1 VYAKAKALRLVE
13 SCDPTHRKVR
23 DGWGTQRGWPGERRQ
38 QKTLSG
44 EVRDGMLLLG
54 FWNAIR
60 VEYVGWKSDETVTSV
75 WVRLRGAM
83 AVACLAGMIVPF
95 AWSGVAGRTQSAVA
109 ATEQTKKP
117 TGKSKTA
124 STGKSDGSGSKPA
137 GSNKAAGSGKT
148 KTVGSGKTTKGKSK
162 KHAAPIAS
170 RRPTAQT
177 IRLTS
182 AFKAS
187 EQLRPMA
194 QQLAIT
200 RSLSAYGGV
209 ENYAR
214 VHPGEGA
221 AAAYLALGHAYML
234 DHRYADAAGTF
245 RRASVSGTALDDYAN
260 YLGAQAAVQGGH
272 GADAYALLDHFA
284 DKHPDSIF
292 KASAPVLLAN
302 AYLQQNDP
310 QGALRVL
317 LPLTDST
324 QASHVDFRYAQGRAY
339 QMSGD
344 TSHAAAVFR
353 GLYVDL
359 PLSVEAAQA
368 RAQMQAMN
376 MPLTAVERKVHADRL
391 FNAKRYGEA
400 GEEYHAIERDSSGL
414 SQADHDALLIYAEA
428 CDMKLKHISR
438 KDVERLPNTSDDSAA
453 LKLYMLA
460 ELSRN
465 DHDEATH
472 AALIAQMVQR
482 FPTSRWL
489 EEALYSGGNMYLLKR
504 DSKQAM
510 YHYSLLVKMFPNSTY
525 AASAHWRAAWM
536 NYRLHNYAEA
546 ARLMEEQI
554 QWYPAGIEV
563 PGALY
568 WRGRIYEEEDH
579 NFAQAANYYRAL
591 TASYINFYYAALAR
605 QRLNVLKGQ
614 TATTAPAAV
623 LSAVPKPV
631 VPSLIGELPENEP
644 HLIKA
649 RLLANAALNEYI
661 GPEIQASPTSSQWGY
676 LAQAEIFTSYG
687 ETTRALQAMKHSGIS
702 FFALPL
708 EQVPTVYWKVLFPQ
722 PYWSDL
728 VANSQKNGLDPYLVA
743 SLIRQESEFNA
754 GVVSHANAWG
764 LMQLL
769 PSVGK
774 SMAKKEGL
782 KGFNANQ
789 LLNPTVNLQLGTRNL
804 RVVLDRFGGQQEY
817 ALAAYNAGDVPVRQW
832 MAAGSYQ
839 DIAEFVESIPYTETR
854 EYVQAI
860 LRNREIYRAL
870 YATQ

>member
-1 VYAKAKALRLVE
+1 MAWKTKLAVMSLR
-13 SCDPTHRKVR
+13 C
-23 DGWGTQRGWPGERRQ
+23 
-38 QKTLSG
+38 
-44 EVRDGMLLLG
+44 G
-54 FWNAIR
+54 F
-60 VEYVGWKSDETVTSV
+60 
-75 WVRLRGAM
+75 RGAV
-83 AVACLAGMIVPF
+83 AVASLAAVTALF
-95 AWSGVAGRTQSAVA
+95 AEVGVAGRPQTSQTPLAG
-109 ATEQTKKP
+109 TEETKKP
-117 TGKSKTA
+117 ASKSKATA
-124 STGKSDGSGSKPA
+124 
-137 GSNKAAGSGKT
+137 SGKT
-148 KTVGSGKTTKGKSK
+148 SSSGTRTAGSSKTTKGKSS
-162 KHAAPIAS
+162 AASKRKAASVAS

-194 QQLAIT
+194 QQLAAT
-200 RSLSAYGGV
+200 RSAAAYSGV

-234 DHRYADAAGTF
+234 DHRYADAAATF
-245 RRASVSGTALDDYAN
+245 RRANASGTALDDYAD
-260 YLGAQAAVQGGH
+260 YLGAQAAVQAGR
-272 GADAYALLDHFA
+272 GADAYSLLDRFS

-292 KASAPVLLAN
+292 KANAPVLLAN
-302 AYLQQNDP
+302 AFLQQNDP

-317 LPLTDST
+317 TPLVDTAE
-324 QASHVDFRYAQGRAY
+324 ASHVDFRYALGRAY
-339 QMSGD
+339 QMAGD
-344 TSHAAAVFR
+344 TTHAAATFR
-353 GLYVDL
+353 SLYVNF
-359 PLSVEAAQA
+359 PLSMEAAQA
-368 RAQMQAMN
+368 RTQMQAMN
-376 MPLTAVERKVHADRL
+376 MPPTAAERKVHADQL
-391 FNAKRYGEA
+391 FNAKRYAEA
-400 GEEYHAIERDSSGL
+400 GEEYHAIQHDSSGL
-414 SQADHDALLIYAEA
+414 SQADHDALLIYAAA

-438 KDVERLPNTSDDSAA
+438 RDVEKLPNTNDDSAA
-453 LKLYMLA
+453 LKFYMLA

-465 DHDEATH
+465 EHDETTH
-472 AALIAQMVQR
+472 DGLIAQMVQR

-489 EEALYSGGNMYLLKR
+489 EEALYSGGNMYLLKH
-504 DSKQAM
+504 DAQQAT

-525 AASAHWRAAWM
+525 AASAHWRTAWM
-536 NYRLHNYAEA
+536 NYRLHNYSEA
-546 ARLMEEQI
+546 ARLMDEQI
-554 QWYPAGIEV
+554 QGYSAGIEV

-568 WRGRIYEEEDH
+568 WRARIYEEEDH
-579 NFAQAANYYRAL
+579 NFAQAVNYYHAL
-591 TASYINFYYAALAR
+591 TASYINFYYAMLAR

-614 TATTAPAAV
+614 TAAAAPAAV
-623 LSAVPKPV
+623 LSSVPKPV
-631 VPSLIGELPENEP
+631 VPFLTGELPENEP

-649 RLLANAALNEYI
+649 RLLANASLNEYI
-661 GPEIQASPTSSQWGY
+661 GPEIQASPTSNEWGA

-708 EQVPTVYWKVLFPQ
+708 DQVPTVYWKVLFPQ

-774 SMAKKEGL
+774 SMAKKDGI
-782 KGFNANQ
+782 KGFSANS
-789 LLNPTVNLQLGTRNL
+789 LLNPTVNLELGTTNL
-804 RVVLDRFGGQQEY
+804 RLVLDRFGGQQEY

-832 MAAGSYQ
+832 MGAGSYK

-870 YATQ
+870 YGPAQERIN

>member
-1 VYAKAKALRLVE
+1 
-13 SCDPTHRKVR
+13 
-23 DGWGTQRGWPGERRQ
+23 
-38 QKTLSG
+38 
-44 EVRDGMLLLG
+44 MLLLG

-60 VEYVGWKSDETVTSV
+60 VDYVVWKSDESVTSI
-75 WVRLRGAM
+75 WGRLRGAV
-83 AVACLAGMIVPF
+83 AVACLVGMVVPF
-95 AWSGVAGRTQSAVA
+95 AWSGVAGRAQTSATP
-109 ATEQTKKP
+109 TEQVKKP
-117 TGKSKTA
+117 GSKGKTP
-124 STGKSDGSGSKPA
+124 STGKSSSGAKASGS
-137 GSNKAAGSGKT
+137 SKT
-148 KTVGSGKTTKGKSK
+148 TGPSKTKGKSASASK
-162 KHAAPIAS
+162 KHATPAAS

-177 IRLTS
+177 IHLTS
-182 AFKAS
+182 AFRAS

-194 QQLAIT
+194 QQLAVT
-200 RSLSAYGGV
+200 RSASAYNGV

-214 VHPGEGA
+214 VNPGEGA

-234 DHRYADAAGTF
+234 DHRYADATGMF
-245 RRASVSGTALDDYAN
+245 RRASTSGTALDDYAD

-284 DKHPDSIF
+284 ERHPESIF
-292 KASAPVLLAN
+292 KATAPVLLAN

-317 LPLTDST
+317 VPLADSA
-324 QASHVDFRYAQGRAY
+324 QASHVDFRYALGRAY
-339 QMSGD
+339 QTSGD

-353 GLYVDL
+353 SLYVNL
-359 PLSVEAAQA
+359 PLSMEASQA

-376 MPLTAVERKVHADRL
+376 MPLTAVERKVHADQL

-414 SQADHDALLIYAEA
+414 SQADHDALLIYGAA

-453 LKLYMLA
+453 LKMYMLA

-465 DHDEATH
+465 DHDEAGH
-472 AALIAQMVQR
+472 DALIAQMVQR
-482 FPTSRWL
+482 FPNSRWL
-489 EEALYSGGNMYLLKR
+489 EEALYSGGNMYLLKH
-504 DSKQAM
+504 DAKQAT

-525 AASAHWRAAWM
+525 AASAHWRTAWM

-546 ARLMEEQI
+546 ARLMDEQI
-554 QWYPAGIEV
+554 QGYPAGIEV
-563 PGALY
+563 PSALY

-591 TASYINFYYAALAR
+591 TASYINFYYAGLAR

-614 TATTAPAAV
+614 TATVAPAAV
-623 LSAVPKPV
+623 LSAVPKPL
-631 VPSLIGELPENEP
+631 VPTLTGELPENEP

-661 GPEIQASPTSSQWGY
+661 GPEIQASPTSSQWGW

-708 EQVPTVYWKVLFPQ
+708 DQVPTVYWKVLFPQ
-722 PYWSDL
+722 PYWNDL
-728 VANSQKNGLDPYLVA
+728 AANSQKNGLDPYLVA

-782 KGFNANQ
+782 KGFNANA

-804 RVVLDRFGGQQEY
+804 RMVLDRFGGQQEY

>member
-1 VYAKAKALRLVE
+1 
-13 SCDPTHRKVR
+13 
-23 DGWGTQRGWPGERRQ
+23 
-38 QKTLSG
+38 
-44 EVRDGMLLLG
+44 MLLLG
-54 FWNAIR
+54 FWNPIR
-60 VEYVGWKSDETVTSV
+60 VRYVAWKSDETVKRI
-75 WVRLRGAM
+75 WVRLRCAM
-83 AVACLAGMIVPF
+83 AVACLAGMMAPF
-95 AWSGVAGRTQSAVA
+95 AWGGTGGRAQSSTA
-109 ATEQTKKP
+109 ATEQKKP
-117 TGKSKTA
+117 ANKSKTA
-124 STGKSDGSGSKPA
+124 SGGKTGSG
-137 GSNKAAGSGKT
+137 GTKAAGSGKT
-148 KTVGSGKTTKGKSK
+148 AGSRKTKGKSAAAGK
-162 KHAAPIAS
+162 THAKPIAS
-170 RRPTAQT
+170 RKPTAQT
-177 IRLTS
+177 IHLTS

-194 QQLAIT
+194 QQLAMT
-200 RSLSAYGGV
+200 RSASAYSGV

-214 VHPGEGA
+214 AHPGEGA

-234 DHRYADAAGTF
+234 DHRYADAAGIF
-245 RRASVSGTALDDYAN
+245 RRANASGTALDDYAD

-272 GADAYALLDHFA
+272 GADAYALLDHFEE
-284 DKHPDSIF
+284 KHPDSIF
-292 KASAPVLLAN
+292 KANAPVLLAN

-317 LPLTDST
+317 LPLADTT
-324 QASHVDFRYAQGRAY
+324 QASHVDFRYALGRAY

-353 GLYVDL
+353 SLYVNL

-376 MPLTAVERKVHADRL
+376 MPLTAVERKVHADQL

-400 GEEYHAIERDSSGL
+400 GEEYHAIERDNSGL
-414 SQADHDALLIYAEA
+414 SQADHDALLIYAAA
-428 CDMKLKHISR
+428 CDMKQKHISR
-438 KDVERLPNTSDDSAA
+438 KDVERLPKTFDDSAA

-472 AALIAQMVQR
+472 DALIAEMVQR

-489 EEALYSGGNMYLLKR
+489 EEALYSGGNMYLLKH
-504 DSKQAM
+504 DAKQAT

-525 AASAHWRAAWM
+525 AASAHWRTAWM

-546 ARLMEEQI
+546 ARLMDEQI
-554 QWYPAGIEV
+554 QGYSAGIEV
-563 PGALY
+563 PSALY
-568 WRGRIYEEEDH
+568 WRGRIYEEQEH
-579 NFAQAANYYRAL
+579 NFAQAMNYYRAL
-591 TASYINFYYAALAR
+591 TASYINFYYASLAR

-614 TATTAPAAV
+614 TATAAPAAA

-631 VPSLIGELPENEP
+631 VPALTGELPENEP

-661 GPEIQASPTSSQWGY
+661 GPEIQASPTSSQWGS

-687 ETTRALQAMKHSGIS
+687 ETMRALQAMKHSGIS

-708 EQVPTVYWKVLFPQ
+708 DQVPTVYWKVLFPQ

-728 VANSQKNGLDPYLVA
+728 VANSQKNGLDPFLVA

-804 RVVLDRFGGQQEY
+804 RLVLDRFGGQPEY

-832 MAAGSYQ
+832 MAAGNYQ

-870 YATQ
+870 YATGATGTN